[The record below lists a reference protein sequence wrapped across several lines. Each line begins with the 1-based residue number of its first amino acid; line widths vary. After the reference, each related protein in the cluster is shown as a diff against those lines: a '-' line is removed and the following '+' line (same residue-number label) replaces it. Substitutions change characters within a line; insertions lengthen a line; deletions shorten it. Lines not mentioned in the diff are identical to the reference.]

1 MKGVQYHLLIDMV
14 ERDRESDRELD
25 AMLFYATMPE
35 FQRLGPMEIWLQ
47 TKSSKSLSIVPN
59 YTGSI
64 DAAFGLLYRLLPD
77 WSHSHRSVEDGDGRF
92 YEFNIVSPRNGL
104 AHMHASRG
112 WTLARA
118 CTAAALIGNMA
129 INPQVENDDILQY

>member
-14 ERDRESDRELD
+14 EHDRESDRELD

-35 FQRLGPMEIWLQ
+35 FQRVGPMEIWLQ
-47 TKSSKSLSIVPN
+47 TTASKSLAIVPN

-64 DAAFGLLYRLLPD
+64 DAAFGLLNRLLPD
-77 WSHSHRSVEDGDGRF
+77 WTHAHRTIEADRETRSF
-92 YEFNIVSPRNGL
+92 EFQIASPSLDHVHN
-104 AHMHASRG
+104 SKG

-118 CTAAALIGNMA
+118 CTAAAMIGHMA
-129 INPQVENDDILQY
+129 LNPQVVHDDILQY